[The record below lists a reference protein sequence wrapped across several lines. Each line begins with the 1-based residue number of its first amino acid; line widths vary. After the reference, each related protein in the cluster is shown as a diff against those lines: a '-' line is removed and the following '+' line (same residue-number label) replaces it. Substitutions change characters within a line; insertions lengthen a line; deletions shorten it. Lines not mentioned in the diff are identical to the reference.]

1 MTHEIKEIKG
11 NAMRMR
17 SLFIFFALILVMYSC
32 GKKHLE
38 LPETPILSKS
48 PGWVIVTAKWV
59 RLKEQPAESARE
71 ISFLRYKDIAELQKR
86 IYVPEAQGLWC
97 EIRYEADSTNYIGW
111 VKAQDVLVLESK
123 EQALEVLKTME

>member
-1 MTHEIKEIKG
+1 
-11 NAMRMR
+11 MRAR
-17 SLFIFFALILVMYSC
+17 LLFVFFICMMVLYAC
-32 GKKHLE
+32 GTKRPE

-59 RLKEQPAESARE
+59 RLKEQPSESARE

-86 IYVPEAQGLWC
+86 IYIPEAQGIWC
-97 EIRYEADSTNYIGW
+97 EIRYKTDTANYIGW
-111 VKAQDVLVLESK
+111 VQAQDVLVLESK